1 MPRCTCA
8 TQQRGISTIGAFIE
22 SVFTDKR
29 VRAVVESKTQQP
41 MPFAT
46 CFEPQ
51 LLSSDGKLLLS
62 SSLIKTVRMNITF
75 IIDVV
80 EEHTKLW
87 GMEKHKVCVL
97 YSGPVCVHIIHKG
110 DDVMF

>member
-1 MPRCTCA
+1 M
-8 TQQRGISTIGAFIE
+8 
-22 SVFTDKR
+22 
-29 VRAVVESKTQQP
+29 RAVVESKTQQP
-41 MPFAT
+41 MSFAT

-51 LLSSDGKLLLS
+51 PLSSDGKLLMS
-62 SSLIKTVRMNITF
+62 SSLIQMLMMSITF

-97 YSGPVCVHIIHKG
+97 YSGPVCVHIIHNG